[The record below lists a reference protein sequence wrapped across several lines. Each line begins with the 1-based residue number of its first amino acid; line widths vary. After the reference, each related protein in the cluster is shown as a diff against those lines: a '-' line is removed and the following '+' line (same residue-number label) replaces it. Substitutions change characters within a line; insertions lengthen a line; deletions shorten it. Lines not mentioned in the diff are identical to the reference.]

1 MKKFGIFMCSL
12 ALVGMTFTSCD
23 PEDGPQGGVDFDNL
37 VEDGFYAVGE
47 ACPIK
52 SVDAENAVLAQMSQG
67 VNEVLM
73 DQEGKTWEEA
83 KRDGM
88 WEKYIYL
95 EANKDF
101 ELILKEGSKATIY
114 GAELT
119 KQELTTDGT
128 PLQGYKGSLIIGQK
142 MKVAEAG
149 LYHIVLDL
157 NKDGKLDLTGGAQ
170 IIVAPVTW
178 GVSGAMNG
186 WGMTTAEPQIKSA
199 TEIVWTWTEQE
210 ISANGEFKF
219 KDENGWKIV
228 LDDAGAVKAH
238 TNLGANLQNGGANI
252 VVAER
257 GIYTITMTYT
267 LAKGDIA
274 NSYKYELTKT
284 GDVAAKDY
292 SACVIELVGDAILDQ
307 EGAEKDASSWGW
319 GNVYSL
325 GTPTVEGDVY
335 TWKAS
340 DVQLGVAGGFKVR
353 TENAQAQ
360 GDIPAFDFGIDGGN
374 ATVKENGYYN
384 ITVTI
389 DAANDTKTLTYE
401 LTKTVDVEAKD
412 YSACVLELVG
422 DAVAEQEGAEKDA
435 TWNWGNV
442 YSMGTPSV
450 NGTVYTWE
458 VSNVKLLA
466 AGGFK
471 VRTENAQAQGDIPNF
486 DLGMDGGN
494 AAVEADGLYVV
505 KVIID
510 AATEA
515 KTLEVTPVE

>member
-12 ALVGMTFTSCD
+12 ALGMAFTSCD
-23 PEDGPQGGVDFDNL
+23 PEQGTQGGVDFDNL

-73 DQEGKTWEEA
+73 DQDKLSWEES

-95 EANKDF
+95 EGGKDF
-101 ELILKEGSKATIY
+101 ELILKEGSEATIY
-114 GAELT
+114 GAELA

-128 PLQGYKGSLIIGQK
+128 ALQGYKGSLVIGQK
-142 MKVAEAG
+142 MKVTETG

-186 WGMTTAEPQIKSA
+186 WGMTTVEPQIKSA
-199 TEIVWTWTEQE
+199 TEIVWTWADQE

-238 TNLGANLQNGGANI
+238 TNLGTDCQNGGANI
-252 VVAER
+252 VVAE
-257 GIYTITMTYT
+257 GGMYTVTLTYD
-267 LAKGDIA
+267 LAKGEIA

-284 GDVAAKDY
+284 GELATKDY
-292 SACVIELVGDAILDQ
+292 SACVLELVGDAVLDQ
-307 EGAEKDASSWGW
+307 EGAIKDPSSWNW

-325 GTPTVEGDVY
+325 GTPTANGDVY
-335 TWKAS
+335 TWTAS
-340 DVQLGVAGGFKVR
+340 NVKLTAGGGFKVR
-353 TENAQAQ
+353 TESAQAQ
-360 GDIPAFDFGIDGGN
+360 GDIPAFDFGVDGNN
-374 ATVKENGYYN
+374 ATVEKDGLYN
-384 ITVTI
+384 VTVII

-401 LTKTVDVEAKD
+401 FTQAVEVAAKD

-422 DAVAEQEGAEKDA
+422 DAVAEQEGATPDA
-435 TWNWGNV
+435 TWSWGNV
-442 YSMGTPSV
+442 YTMGTPSV
-450 NGTVYTWE
+450 DGTVYTWK
-458 VSNVKLLA
+458 VSGVKLLA
-466 AGGFK
+466 TGGFK
-471 VRTENAQAQGDIPNF
+471 VRTEAFQAQGEISAF
-486 DLGMDGGN
+486 DLGVDGNN
-494 AAVEADGLYVV
+494 ATVDADGLYVV
-505 KVIID
+505 TVVVD
-510 AATEA
+510 AANNT
-515 KTLEVTPVE
+515 KTLEVAAL

>member
-1 MKKFGIFMCSL
+1 MKKIGIFMCSL
-12 ALVGMTFTSCD
+12 ALGMAFTSCD
-23 PEDGPQGGVDFDNL
+23 PEQGTQGGVDFDNL
-37 VEDGFYAVGE
+37 TEDGFYAVGE
-47 ACPIK
+47 ACPVK

-73 DQEGKTWEEA
+73 DQDKLSWEES

-95 EANKDF
+95 EANKEF
-101 ELILKEGSKATIY
+101 ELILKEGSEATIY
-114 GAELT
+114 GANLE
-119 KQELTTDGT
+119 KQELATDGT
-128 PLQGYKGSLIIGQK
+128 ALQGYKGSLIIGQK
-142 MKVAEAG
+142 MQVAEAG

-186 WGMTTAEPQIKSA
+186 WGMTTTEPVVKSA
-199 TEIVWTWTEQE
+199 TEIVWTWTDQE

-219 KDENGWKIV
+219 KDKNGWKIV

-238 TNLGANLQNGGANI
+238 TNLGTDLQNGGANI
-252 VVAER
+252 VVAEA
-257 GIYTITMTYT
+257 GMYTITLTYN
-267 LAKGDIA
+267 LAKGEIA
-274 NSYKYELTKT
+274 NSYKYEPTRT

-292 SACVIELVGDAILDQ
+292 SACVLELVGDAILDQ
-307 EGAEKDASSWGW
+307 EGAVKDASSWGW

-325 GTPTVEGDVY
+325 GTPSVDGTVY

-340 DVQLGVAGGFKVR
+340 DVQLALAGGFKVR
-353 TENAQAQ
+353 TANAQDQ
-360 GDIPAFDFGIDGGN
+360 GDIIAFDFGVNGGN
-374 ATVKENGYYN
+374 ATVAENGFYDV
-384 ITVTI
+384 TVTI

-401 LTKTVDVEAKD
+401 LTKTVEVAARD

-422 DAVAEQEGAEKDA
+422 DAVAEQEGATADA
-435 TWNWGNV
+435 TWSWGNV
-442 YSMGTPSV
+442 YTMGTPSV
-450 NGTVYTWE
+450 DGTVYTWE
-458 VSNVKLLA
+458 VSGVKLLA

-471 VRTENAQAQGDIPNF
+471 VRTEAYQAQGEISAF
-486 DLGMDGGN
+486 DLGMNGDN
-494 AAVEADGLYVV
+494 AKVEADGLYVV
-505 KVIID
+505 KVTID

>member
-1 MKKFGIFMCSL
+1 MKKIGIFMCSL
-12 ALVGMTFTSCD
+12 ALGMAFTSCD
-23 PEDGPQGGVDFDNL
+23 PEQGTQGGVDFDNL
-37 VEDGFYAVGE
+37 TEDGFYAVGE
-47 ACPIK
+47 ACPVK

-73 DQEGKTWEEA
+73 DQDKLSWEES

-95 EANKDF
+95 EANKEF
-101 ELILKEGSKATIY
+101 ELILKEGSEATIY
-114 GAELT
+114 GANLE
-119 KQELTTDGT
+119 KQELATDGT
-128 PLQGYKGSLIIGQK
+128 ALQGYKGSLIIGQK
-142 MKVAEAG
+142 MQVAEAG

-186 WGMTTAEPQIKSA
+186 WGMTTVEPQIKSA

-210 ISANGEFKF
+210 ISAKGEFKF

-238 TNLGANLQNGGANI
+238 TNLGADLQNGGANI
-252 VVAER
+252 VVAEA
-257 GIYTITMTYT
+257 GVYTVTLTYN
-267 LAKGDIA
+267 LAKGEIA

-292 SACVIELVGDAILDQ
+292 SACVLELVGDAVLEQ
-307 EGAEKDASSWGW
+307 EGAEKDPSAWNW

-325 GTPTVEGDVY
+325 GTPAKDGDIY
-335 TWKAS
+335 TWKAA

-353 TENAQAQ
+353 TQSAQDQ
-360 GDIPAFDFGIDGGN
+360 GDIIAFDFGVDGNN
-374 ATVKENGYYN
+374 ATVTENGYYDV
-384 ITVTI
+384 TVVI

-401 LTKTVDVEAKD
+401 LTKPVDVAARD

-435 TWNWGNV
+435 AWSWGNV

-486 DLGMDGGN
+486 DLGMNGGN
-494 AAVEADGLYVV
+494 ATVEADGLYVV
-505 KVIID
+505 KVTID
-510 AATEA
+510 ATTEA